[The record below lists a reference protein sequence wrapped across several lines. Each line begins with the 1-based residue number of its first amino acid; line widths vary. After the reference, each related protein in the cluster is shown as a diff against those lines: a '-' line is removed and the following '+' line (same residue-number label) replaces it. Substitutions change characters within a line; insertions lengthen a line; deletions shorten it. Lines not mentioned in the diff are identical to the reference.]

1 MQESDCRLE
10 AWNFDFLEFFCVFFY
25 CVIIRKH
32 LKKLTETILYQPSR
46 DKLYSFS
53 RYHLLLF
60 WTRSAVGLRVL
71 RVYTLYPPQRSKVG
85 SWHIHDKLG
94 THHCN
99 KTTIHI
105 CVIKRLW
112 ISYGKEKKN
121 KNENRLIFIWIWT
134 AWNCHQRAL
143 LFVHLWFV
151 SFVFIRT
158 SSSGWKDR
166 NFLPRIWNK
175 HSITWQNE
183 GRKTIL
189 FFGRDAFCLFFFFYA
204 DAFFC
209 FYHADWEWMMTEQR
223 HKTVKC

>member
-1 MQESDCRLE
+1 MKFRL
-10 AWNFDFLEFFCVFFY
+10 FGVFCVFFY

-112 ISYGKEKKN
+112 ISYGKEKKTRTRIDWFSY
-121 KNENRLIFIWIWT
+121 EYGLLET
-134 AWNCHQRAL
+134 AIRELFCSSISDSYL
-143 LFVHLWFV
+143 LFSSARPLPNGKIGIF
-151 SFVFIRT
+151 SPIFGINIRECH
-158 SSSGWKDR
+158 KMR
-166 NFLPRIWNK
+166 
-175 HSITWQNE
+175 
-183 GRKTIL
+183 GRKPL
-189 FFGRDAFCLFFFFYA
+189 
-204 DAFFC
+204 C
-209 FYHADWEWMMTEQR
+209 F
-223 HKTVKC
+223 